1 MTIEGNM
8 PPMTAVITG
17 AASGIGFALAKL
29 AAARGMRLVLADI
42 DGDALHRVAEET
54 SLEPNQCSVVA
65 VDVSL
70 SGDVERLARI
80 AFAQLGHLDL
90 LFNNAGV
97 LLSKL
102 CWEYSES
109 DWEWILGV
117 NLWGTIHAIRH
128 FVPKM
133 REQSRPSRVINTA
146 SVAGFLAPRGLAA
159 YSASKHAVVAISE
172 TLRDELAAENSKLHV
187 SILCP
192 AWVSTNIANSDA
204 MRPTRFDN
212 DQSTIAR
219 EQGDWITQAISAGK
233 LSPADIARIA
243 YEGID
248 NDDFYIFPH
257 KRIRQSIESRQACVL
272 KSLE

>member
-1 MTIEGNM
+1 MTIERNI

-42 DGDALHRVAEET
+42 DGDALHRVAEEI

-70 SGDVERLARI
+70 SGDVERLAGI
-80 AFAQLGHLDL
+80 AFTCLGHLDL

-97 LLSKL
+97 LLSKA

-133 REQSRPSRVINTA
+133 REQSGQSRIINTA

-159 YSASKHAVVAISE
+159 YSASKHAIVAISE
-172 TLRDELAAENSKLHV
+172 TLRDELAAENSNLRV

-192 AWVSTNIANSDA
+192 AWVSTNIANSEA
-204 MRPTRFDN
+204 MRPTRFDGEKG
-212 DQSTIAR
+212 TLVR
-219 EQGDWITQAISAGK
+219 EQSDWIAQAITAGK
-233 LSPADIARIA
+233 LSTADIARIA
-243 YEGID
+243 YEGIE
-248 NDDFYIFPH
+248 NDKFYIFPH
-257 KRIRQSIESRQACVL
+257 KRIRQSIASRLAGVL